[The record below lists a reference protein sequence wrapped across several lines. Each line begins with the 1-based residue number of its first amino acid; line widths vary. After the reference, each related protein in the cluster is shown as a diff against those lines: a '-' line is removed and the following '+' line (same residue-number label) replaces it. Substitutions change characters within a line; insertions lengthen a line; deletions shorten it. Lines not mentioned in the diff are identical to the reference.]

1 MKRFFIKP
9 AVFLNGELSV
19 PGDKSIAH
27 RAVII
32 GAISLGKVSIENF
45 PFNKDC
51 LSTLSAVKDL
61 GIKVNKSKQGLVVFG
76 KGLWG
81 LKKPQ
86 SPIFIKE
93 SGTTFRLLLGLL
105 AAQGFNSKLLA
116 GSLLSRRPML
126 RVISPLR
133 MMGANIAAKCS
144 LPVLPPEE
152 YPPISI
158 VGSKLAPIKYRMP
171 VASAQVK
178 SAILLAG
185 LYTKGCTEII
195 EPLVCRDHTE
205 RMLKV
210 FKSNISVKRNKIRIC
225 GRKELLSPGKV
236 YVPGD
241 ISSAAFF
248 MVAAAIV
255 PNSQIRIKNVS
266 LNPTRTGVLN
276 VLKRMGAD
284 IRVQAQGVSQGEP
297 LGDLI
302 VKHSQLKKTRIK
314 NKEIPFLID
323 ELPVLMVAACFAKG
337 KSIFE
342 GVKELRVKETDRIQS
357 MCFNLKRMGAKI
369 KVRKSGNN
377 ELIEIEGV
385 KALNGAELKSFG
397 DHRTA
402 MSAIVAGLSANG
414 TSHIDDIECIK
425 KSFPGFLPVLKGLLP
440 S

>member
-1 MKRFFIKP
+1 
-9 AVFLNGELSV
+9 
-19 PGDKSIAH
+19 
-27 RAVII
+27 
-32 GAISLGKVSIENF
+32 
-45 PFNKDC
+45 
-51 LSTLSAVKDL
+51 
-61 GIKVNKSKQGLVVFG
+61 
-76 KGLWG
+76 
-81 LKKPQ
+81 
-86 SPIFIKE
+86 
-93 SGTTFRLLLGLL
+93 
-105 AAQGFNSKLLA
+105 
-116 GSLLSRRPML
+116 
-126 RVISPLR
+126 
-133 MMGANIAAKCS
+133 MGANIIANRS
-144 LPVLPPEE
+144 LPVLHSEE

-158 VGSKLAPIKYRMP
+158 VGSELTPIKYKMP

-185 LYTKGCTEII
+185 LYAKGCTEII

-210 FKSNISVKRNKIRIC
+210 FKSKISIKRNKIRIY

-255 PNSQIRIKNVS
+255 PNSQLRIKNVS
-266 LNPTRTGVLN
+266 LNPTRTGLLN

-284 IRVQAQGVSQGEP
+284 IRVQARGGAQGEP

-302 VKHSQLKKTRIK
+302 VKHSQLKHTMIK

-337 KSIFE
+337 KSIFK
-342 GVKELRVKETDRIQS
+342 GVKELRVKETDRIRS
-357 MCFNLKRMGAKI
+357 MCFNLKKMGAKI
-369 KVRKSGNN
+369 KVRKSGND

-402 MSAIVAGLSANG
+402 MSAIVAGLAANG
-414 TSHIDDIECIK
+414 SSHIDDIECIK
-425 KSFPGFLPVLKGLLP
+425 KSFPGFLPVLKGLLL